1 MKKIILLSLVLGL
14 GGMNGCSKVEK
25 ESKEAVLSTLKDPDS
40 AQFQNIK
47 GYCGEVNSKNSY
59 GGYSICN
66 NLGSTLHSK

>member
-1 MKKIILLSLVLGL
+1 MKKIIFLSLVLDLVGI
-14 GGMNGCSKVEK
+14 NGCSKVK
-25 ESKEAVLSTLKDPDS
+25 KGSKEAILSTLKDPDS
-40 AQFQNIK
+40 VQFQNIK